1 MIQVDFM
8 GKNNMDV
15 CPISENCGGC
25 IYQGVPYEEQLAEK
39 NRGVQA
45 LLEKYDV
52 DPSVYQGMVP
62 AMERYRYRNKME
74 YTFGDLEKD
83 GPLTLGMHKK
93 KHFMSIVTSDCCQLV
108 PEDFNRILR
117 GTLEFCRDRGYRF
130 YHKMSHEGLLRNL
143 VVRRGVKTGEL
154 LVDIVTS
161 SQVEFDE
168 DGFLEMILGLQLDE
182 KIVGVLHTTN
192 DRVADA
198 VIDEGTKI
206 LFGRDYYNEEILGL
220 KFKVSIFSFFQTNIP
235 AIERLYSDAL
245 DLLPDIDSKN
255 VFDLYCGTGTI
266 TQLMASRARHVT
278 GIEIVQDSVDS
289 ALANAKING
298 IDNCDF
304 ICGDVLKVIGQVDE
318 KPDMIVVDPPR
329 AGMHDKVVD
338 ILSGYGIPH
347 LMYISC
353 NPKTLCI
360 NLQRFKSNGYEP
372 VYIKSYDNFP
382 GTKHIETVA
391 LLSKLDVDKHID
403 VEIKLDELDLTS
415 AESKATYAQIKEYIL
430 EKFNLKVST
439 LYIAQTKKKCGI
451 ELREHYNKSKKEKQ
465 VIPQCTPEKEEAIMD
480 ALKHFKMI

>member
-1 MIQVDFM
+1 ME
-8 GKNNMDV
+8 KNMSAAMPV

-25 IYQGVPYEEQLAEK
+25 IYQGVSYEEQLAEK
-39 NRGVQA
+39 DRGVRI

-52 DPSVYQGMVP
+52 DPSVYHGMVP

-117 GTLEFCRDRGYRF
+117 GTLEFCRERGYRF

-168 DGFLEMILGLQLDE
+168 EGFLDMILGLPLDE

-245 DLLPDIDSKN
+245 DLMPDIDSKN

-289 ALANAKING
+289 ALANTEING
-298 IDNCDF
+298 IENCDF
-304 ICGDVLKVIGQVDE
+304 ICGDVLKVIGQVEE

-338 ILSGYGIPH
+338 ILSGYGIPQ

-353 NPKTLCI
+353 NPKTMCI

-372 VYIKSYDNFP
+372 VFIKSYDNFP
-382 GTKHIETVA
+382 GTKHVETVA
-391 LLSKLDVDKHID
+391 LLKR
-403 VEIKLDELDLTS
+403 T
-415 AESKATYAQIKEYIL
+415 
-430 EKFNLKVST
+430 N
-439 LYIAQTKKKCGI
+439 
-451 ELREHYNKSKKEKQ
+451 
-465 VIPQCTPEKEEAIMD
+465 
-480 ALKHFKMI
+480 

>member
-1 MIQVDFM
+1 ME
-8 GKNNMDV
+8 KNMSAAMPV

-25 IYQGVPYEEQLAEK
+25 IYQGVSYEEQLAEK
-39 NRGVQA
+39 DRGVRT

-117 GTLEFCRDRGYRF
+117 GTLEFCWERGYKF

-168 DGFLEMILGLQLDE
+168 EGFLDMILGLPLDE

-206 LFGRDYYNEEILGL
+206 LFGRDYYNEEIL
-220 KFKVSIFSFFQTNIP
+220 
-235 AIERLYSDAL
+235 AL
-245 DLLPDIDSKN
+245 S
-255 VFDLYCGTGTI
+255 
-266 TQLMASRARHVT
+266 SR
-278 GIEIVQDSVDS
+278 
-289 ALANAKING
+289 
-298 IDNCDF
+298 
-304 ICGDVLKVIGQVDE
+304 
-318 KPDMIVVDPPR
+318 
-329 AGMHDKVVD
+329 
-338 ILSGYGIPH
+338 
-347 LMYISC
+347 
-353 NPKTLCI
+353 
-360 NLQRFKSNGYEP
+360 
-372 VYIKSYDNFP
+372 
-382 GTKHIETVA
+382 
-391 LLSKLDVDKHID
+391 
-403 VEIKLDELDLTS
+403 
-415 AESKATYAQIKEYIL
+415 
-430 EKFNLKVST
+430 
-439 LYIAQTKKKCGI
+439 
-451 ELREHYNKSKKEKQ
+451 
-465 VIPQCTPEKEEAIMD
+465 
-480 ALKHFKMI
+480 

>member
-1 MIQVDFM
+1 ME
-8 GKNNMDV
+8 KNMSAAMPV

-25 IYQGVPYEEQLAEK
+25 IYQGVSYEEQLAEK
-39 NRGVQA
+39 DRGVRT

-52 DPSVYQGMVP
+52 DPSVYHGMVP
-62 AMERYRYRNKME
+62 AMDRYRYRNKME
-74 YTFGDLEKD
+74 YTFGDLEK
-83 GPLTLGMHKK
+83 GGELTLGMHKK
-93 KHFMSIVTSDCCQLV
+93 GFFMSIVTSDCCQLV

-117 GTLEFCRDRGYRF
+117 GTLDFCRERGYKF

-168 DGFLEMILGLQLDE
+168 EGFLNMIMGLSLDE

-206 LFGRDYYNEEILGL
+206 LFGRDYYNEEILDL

-245 DLLPDIDSKN
+245 DLMPDIDSKN

-289 ALANAKING
+289 ALANTEING
-298 IDNCDF
+298 IENCDF
-304 ICGDVLKVIGQVDE
+304 ICGDVLKVIGQVEE

-338 ILSGYGIPH
+338 ILSGYGIPQ

-353 NPKTLCI
+353 NPKTMCI

-372 VYIKSYDNFP
+372 VFIKSYDNFP
-382 GTKHIETVA
+382 GTKHVECVV
-391 LLSKLDVDKHID
+391 LMSKVK
-403 VEIKLDELDLTS
+403 
-415 AESKATYAQIKEYIL
+415 
-430 EKFNLKVST
+430 
-439 LYIAQTKKKCGI
+439 
-451 ELREHYNKSKKEKQ
+451 
-465 VIPQCTPEKEEAIMD
+465 
-480 ALKHFKMI
+480 

>member
-52 DPSVYQGMVP
+52 DPSVYHGMVP

-220 KFKVSIFSFFQTNIP
+220 KFKVSVFSFFQTNIP

-266 TQLMASRARHVT
+266 TQLMASRARRVT

-382 GTKHIETVA
+382 GTKHIESIAV
-391 LLSKLDVDKHID
+391 LSKVMEFEDKKIAGG
-403 VEIKLDELDLTS
+403 TS
-415 AESKATYAQIKEYIL
+415 EESV
-430 EKFNLKVST
+430 LKN
-439 LYIAQTKKKCGI
+439 
-451 ELREHYNKSKKEKQ
+451 RDF
-465 VIPQCTPEKEEAIMD
+465 QCVY
-480 ALKHFKMI
+480 

>member
-1 MIQVDFM
+1 ME
-8 GKNNMDV
+8 KNMSAAMPV

-25 IYQGVPYEEQLAEK
+25 IYHGVSYEEQLEEK
-39 NRGVQA
+39 DRIFRR
-45 LLEKYDV
+45 LMDKYEV
-52 DPSVYQGMVP
+52 DHSVYQGMVP
-62 AMERYRYRNKME
+62 AMDRYRYRNKME

-117 GTLEFCRDRGYRF
+117 GTLDFCRERGYKF

-168 DGFLEMILGLQLDE
+168 EGFLDMILGLPLDE

-235 AIERLYSDAL
+235 AIESLYSDAL

-278 GIEIVQDSVDS
+278 GIEIVQDSVEGARES
-289 ALANAKING
+289 AGING
-298 IDNCDF
+298 IENCDF
-304 ICGDVLKVIGQVDE
+304 ICGDVLKVIGQVEE

-338 ILSGYGIPH
+338 ILSGYGIPQ

-353 NPKTLCI
+353 NPKTMCI

-372 VYIKSYDNFP
+372 VFIKSYDNFP
-382 GTKHIETVA
+382 GTKHVETVC
-391 LLSKLDVDKHID
+391 LMSR
-403 VEIKLDELDLTS
+403 VEGK
-415 AESKATYAQIKEYIL
+415 
-430 EKFNLKVST
+430 
-439 LYIAQTKKKCGI
+439 
-451 ELREHYNKSKKEKQ
+451 
-465 VIPQCTPEKEEAIMD
+465 
-480 ALKHFKMI
+480 

>member
-52 DPSVYQGMVP
+52 DSSVYQGMVP

-130 YHKMSHEGLLRNL
+130 YHKVSHEGLLRNL

-266 TQLMASRARHVT
+266 TQLMASRARRVT

-289 ALANAKING
+289 ALTNAKING

-382 GTKHIETVA
+382 GTKHIESIAV
-391 LLSKLDVDKHID
+391 LSKVMEFEDKKIAGG
-403 VEIKLDELDLTS
+403 TS
-415 AESKATYAQIKEYIL
+415 EESV
-430 EKFNLKVST
+430 LKN
-439 LYIAQTKKKCGI
+439 
-451 ELREHYNKSKKEKQ
+451 RDF
-465 VIPQCTPEKEEAIMD
+465 QCVY
-480 ALKHFKMI
+480 

>member
-266 TQLMASRARHVT
+266 TQLMASRARRVT

-382 GTKHIETVA
+382 GTKHIESIAV
-391 LLSKLDVDKHID
+391 LSKVMESEDKKIAGG
-403 VEIKLDELDLTS
+403 TS
-415 AESKATYAQIKEYIL
+415 EESV
-430 EKFNLKVST
+430 LKN
-439 LYIAQTKKKCGI
+439 
-451 ELREHYNKSKKEKQ
+451 RDF
-465 VIPQCTPEKEEAIMD
+465 QCVY
-480 ALKHFKMI
+480 

>member
-1 MIQVDFM
+1 MTNTESFRNM
-8 GKNNMDV
+8 EKNMSAAMPV
-15 CPISENCGGC
+15 CHISENCGGC
-25 IYQGVPYEEQLAEK
+25 IYQGVSYEEQLAEK
-39 NRGVQA
+39 DRGVRT

-117 GTLEFCRDRGYRF
+117 GTLEFCRERGYKF

-168 DGFLEMILGLQLDE
+168 EGFLNMIMGLSLDE

-206 LFGRDYYNEEILGL
+206 LFGRDYYNEEILDL

-245 DLLPDIDSKN
+245 DLMPDIDSKN

-289 ALANAKING
+289 ALANTEING
-298 IDNCDF
+298 IENCDF
-304 ICGDVLKVIGQVDE
+304 ICGDVLKVIGQVEE

-338 ILSGYGIPH
+338 ILSGYGIPQ

-353 NPKTLCI
+353 NPKTMCI

-372 VYIKSYDNFP
+372 VFIKSYDNFP
-382 GTKHIETVA
+382 GTKHVETVA
-391 LLSKLDVDKHID
+391 LLIR
-403 VEIKLDELDLTS
+403 
-415 AESKATYAQIKEYIL
+415 Q
-430 EKFNLKVST
+430 N
-439 LYIAQTKKKCGI
+439 
-451 ELREHYNKSKKEKQ
+451 
-465 VIPQCTPEKEEAIMD
+465 
-480 ALKHFKMI
+480 

>member
-1 MIQVDFM
+1 MP
-8 GKNNMDV
+8 V

-25 IYQGVPYEEQLAEK
+25 IYQGVSYEEQLAEK
-39 NRGVQA
+39 DRGVRT

-117 GTLEFCRDRGYRF
+117 GTLEFCRERGYKF

-168 DGFLEMILGLQLDE
+168 EGFLNMILGLPLDE

-245 DLLPDIDSKN
+245 DLMPDIDSKN

-289 ALANAKING
+289 ALANTEING
-298 IDNCDF
+298 IENCDF
-304 ICGDVLKVIGQVDE
+304 ICGDVLKVIGQVEE

-338 ILSGYGIPH
+338 ILSGYGISQ

-353 NPKTLCI
+353 NPKTMCI

-372 VYIKSYDNFP
+372 VFIRAYDNFP
-382 GTKHIETVA
+382 GTKHVETVA
-391 LLSKLDVDKHID
+391 LL
-403 VEIKLDELDLTS
+403 
-415 AESKATYAQIKEYIL
+415 
-430 EKFNLKVST
+430 
-439 LYIAQTKKKCGI
+439 TKT
-451 ELREHYNKSKKEKQ
+451 N
-465 VIPQCTPEKEEAIMD
+465 
-480 ALKHFKMI
+480 

>member
-52 DPSVYQGMVP
+52 DPSVYHGMVP

-266 TQLMASRARHVT
+266 TQLMASRARRVT

-382 GTKHIETVA
+382 GTKHIESIAV
-391 LLSKLDVDKHID
+391 LSKVMESEDKKIAGG
-403 VEIKLDELDLTS
+403 TS
-415 AESKATYAQIKEYIL
+415 EESV
-430 EKFNLKVST
+430 LKN
-439 LYIAQTKKKCGI
+439 
-451 ELREHYNKSKKEKQ
+451 RDF
-465 VIPQCTPEKEEAIMD
+465 QCVY
-480 ALKHFKMI
+480 

>member
-1 MIQVDFM
+1 MP
-8 GKNNMDV
+8 V

-25 IYQGVPYEEQLAEK
+25 IYQGVSYEEQLAEK
-39 NRGVQA
+39 DRGVRT

-117 GTLEFCRDRGYRF
+117 GTLEFCRERGYKF

-168 DGFLEMILGLQLDE
+168 EGFLNMIMGLPLDE
-182 KIVGVLHTTN
+182 KIAGVLHTTN

-245 DLLPDIDSKN
+245 DLMPDIDSKN

-289 ALANAKING
+289 ALANTEING
-298 IDNCDF
+298 IENCDF
-304 ICGDVLKVIGQVDE
+304 ICGDVLKVIGQVEE

-338 ILSGYGIPH
+338 ILSGYGIPQ

-353 NPKTLCI
+353 NPKTMCI
-360 NLQRFKSNGYEP
+360 NLQRFKGRGYEP
-372 VYIKSYDNFP
+372 VYIRAYDNFP
-382 GTKHIETVA
+382 GTKHIESIAV
-391 LLSKLDVDKHID
+391 LSKVREPEVKKVDGRNG
-403 VEIKLDELDLTS
+403 
-415 AESKATYAQIKEYIL
+415 
-430 EKFNLKVST
+430 EKSV
-439 LYIAQTKKKCGI
+439 
-451 ELREHYNKSKKEKQ
+451 
-465 VIPQCTPEKEEAIMD
+465 
-480 ALKHFKMI
+480 FKRQDFHCVY

>member
-52 DPSVYQGMVP
+52 DSSVYQGMVP

-108 PEDFNRILR
+108 PEDFNSILR
-117 GTLEFCRDRGYRF
+117 GTLEFCRDREYRF

-298 IDNCDF
+298 IDDCDF

-382 GTKHIETVA
+382 GTKHIESIAV
-391 LLSKLDVDKHID
+391 LSKVMESEDKKIAGG
-403 VEIKLDELDLTS
+403 TS
-415 AESKATYAQIKEYIL
+415 EESV
-430 EKFNLKVST
+430 LKN
-439 LYIAQTKKKCGI
+439 
-451 ELREHYNKSKKEKQ
+451 RDF
-465 VIPQCTPEKEEAIMD
+465 QCVY
-480 ALKHFKMI
+480 

>member
-1 MIQVDFM
+1 ME
-8 GKNNMDV
+8 KNMSAAMPV

-25 IYQGVPYEEQLAEK
+25 IYQGVSYEEQLAEK
-39 NRGVQA
+39 DRGVRT

-117 GTLEFCRDRGYRF
+117 GTLEFCRERGYKF

-168 DGFLEMILGLQLDE
+168 EGFLDMILGLPLDE

-245 DLLPDIDSKN
+245 DLMPDIDSKN

-289 ALANAKING
+289 ALANTEING
-298 IDNCDF
+298 IENCDF
-304 ICGDVLKVIGQVDE
+304 ICGDVLKVIGQVEE

-338 ILSGYGIPH
+338 ILSGYGIPQ

-353 NPKTLCI
+353 NPKTMCI

-372 VYIKSYDNFP
+372 VFIKSYDNFP
-382 GTKHIETVA
+382 GTKHVETVC
-391 LLSKLDVDKHID
+391 LMSR
-403 VEIKLDELDLTS
+403 VEGK
-415 AESKATYAQIKEYIL
+415 
-430 EKFNLKVST
+430 
-439 LYIAQTKKKCGI
+439 
-451 ELREHYNKSKKEKQ
+451 
-465 VIPQCTPEKEEAIMD
+465 
-480 ALKHFKMI
+480 

>member
-1 MIQVDFM
+1 ME
-8 GKNNMDV
+8 KNMSAAMPV

-25 IYQGVPYEEQLAEK
+25 IYQGVSYEEQLAEK
-39 NRGVQA
+39 DRGVRT

-117 GTLEFCRDRGYRF
+117 GTLEFCRERGYKF

-168 DGFLEMILGLQLDE
+168 EGFLNMILGLPLDE

-245 DLLPDIDSKN
+245 DLMPDIDSKN

-289 ALANAKING
+289 ALANTEING
-298 IDNCDF
+298 IENCDF
-304 ICGDVLKVIGQVDE
+304 ICGDVLKVIGQVEE

-338 ILSGYGIPH
+338 ILSDYGIPYI
-347 LMYISC
+347 MYISC

-360 NLQRFKSNGYEP
+360 NLQRFKGRGYEP
-372 VYIKSYDNFP
+372 VYIRAYDNFP
-382 GTKHIETVA
+382 GTKHVETCV
-391 LLSKLDVDKHID
+391 LLSHK
-403 VEIKLDELDLTS
+403 S
-415 AESKATYAQIKEYIL
+415 ADDFISVKMEYADDRKIQPDRITYRLIQEYIE
-430 EKFNLKVST
+430 EKYGFKVHTANIAEVKRNLGLPMYDAPNAVEELKRPYKPAPEYKV
-439 LYIAQTKKKCGI
+439 
-451 ELREHYNKSKKEKQ
+451 
-465 VIPQCTPEKEEAIMD
+465 EAIKD
-480 ALKHFKMI
+480 ALRHFKVID

>member
-1 MIQVDFM
+1 ME
-8 GKNNMDV
+8 KNMSAAMPV

-25 IYQGVPYEEQLAEK
+25 IYQGVSYEEQLAEK
-39 NRGVQA
+39 DRGVRT

-117 GTLEFCRDRGYRF
+117 GTLEFCRERGYKF

-168 DGFLEMILGLQLDE
+168 EGFLNMIMGLPLDE

-245 DLLPDIDSKN
+245 DLMPDIDSKN

-289 ALANAKING
+289 ALANTEING
-298 IDNCDF
+298 IENCDF
-304 ICGDVLKVIGQVDE
+304 ICGDVLKVIGQVEE

-338 ILSGYGIPH
+338 ILSGYGIPQ

-353 NPKTLCI
+353 NPKTMCI

-372 VYIKSYDNFP
+372 VFIKSYDNFP
-382 GTKHIETVA
+382 GTKHVETVA
-391 LLSKLDVDKHID
+391 LL
-403 VEIKLDELDLTS
+403 TR
-415 AESKATYAQIKEYIL
+415 T
-430 EKFNLKVST
+430 N
-439 LYIAQTKKKCGI
+439 
-451 ELREHYNKSKKEKQ
+451 
-465 VIPQCTPEKEEAIMD
+465 
-480 ALKHFKMI
+480 

>member
-1 MIQVDFM
+1 ME
-8 GKNNMDV
+8 KNMSAAMPV

-25 IYQGVPYEEQLAEK
+25 IYQGVSYEEQLAEK
-39 NRGVQA
+39 DRGVRT

-117 GTLEFCRDRGYRF
+117 GTLEFCRERGYKF

-168 DGFLEMILGLQLDE
+168 EGFLNMILGLPLDE

-289 ALANAKING
+289 ALANTEING
-298 IDNCDF
+298 IENCDF
-304 ICGDVLKVIGQVDE
+304 ICGDVLKVIGQVEE

-338 ILSGYGIPH
+338 ILSGYGIPQ

-353 NPKTLCI
+353 NPKTMCI

-372 VYIKSYDNFP
+372 VFIRAYDNFP
-382 GTKHIETVA
+382 GTKHVETVV
-391 LLSKLDVDKHID
+391 LMSKV
-403 VEIKLDELDLTS
+403 
-415 AESKATYAQIKEYIL
+415 KE
-430 EKFNLKVST
+430 
-439 LYIAQTKKKCGI
+439 
-451 ELREHYNKSKKEKQ
+451 
-465 VIPQCTPEKEEAIMD
+465 
-480 ALKHFKMI
+480 

>member
-1 MIQVDFM
+1 ME
-8 GKNNMDV
+8 KNMSAAMPV

-25 IYQGVPYEEQLAEK
+25 IYQGVSYEEQLAEK
-39 NRGVQA
+39 DRGVRT

-117 GTLEFCRDRGYRF
+117 GTLEFCRERGYKF

-168 DGFLEMILGLQLDE
+168 EGFLDMILGLPLDE
-182 KIVGVLHTTN
+182 KIAGVLHTTN

-278 GIEIVQDSVDS
+278 GIEIVQDSVEGARES
-289 ALANAKING
+289 AGING
-298 IDNCDF
+298 IENCDF
-304 ICGDVLKVIGQVDE
+304 ICGDVLKVIGQVEE

-338 ILSGYGIPH
+338 ILSGYGIPQ

-353 NPKTLCI
+353 NPKTMCI

-382 GTKHIETVA
+382 GTKHVETVA
-391 LLSKLDVDKHID
+391 LMS
-403 VEIKLDELDLTS
+403 
-415 AESKATYAQIKEYIL
+415 
-430 EKFNLKVST
+430 
-439 LYIAQTKKKCGI
+439 KKK
-451 ELREHYNKSKKEKQ
+451 
-465 VIPQCTPEKEEAIMD
+465 
-480 ALKHFKMI
+480 

>member
-1 MIQVDFM
+1 ME
-8 GKNNMDV
+8 KNMSAAMPV

-25 IYQGVPYEEQLAEK
+25 IYQGVSYEEQLAEK
-39 NRGVQA
+39 DRGVRT

-117 GTLEFCRDRGYRF
+117 GTLEFCRERGYKF

-168 DGFLEMILGLQLDE
+168 EGFLDMILGLPLDE

-245 DLLPDIDSKN
+245 DLMPDIDSKN

-289 ALANAKING
+289 ALANTEING
-298 IDNCDF
+298 IENCDF
-304 ICGDVLKVIGQVDE
+304 ICGDVLKVIGQVEE

-338 ILSGYGIPH
+338 ILSDYAIPYI
-347 LMYISC
+347 MYISC

-360 NLQRFKSNGYEP
+360 NLQRFKGRGYEP
-372 VYIKSYDNFP
+372 VYIRAYDNFP
-382 GTKHIETVA
+382 GTKHVETVC
-391 LLSKLDVDKHID
+391 LLSNTQSRKKESYITLDVEMADYYR
-403 VEIKLDELDLTS
+403 IKNEG
-415 AESKATYAQIKEYIL
+415 K
-430 EKFNLKVST
+430 NST
-439 LYIAQTKKKCGI
+439 T
-451 ELREHYNKSKKEKQ
+451 
-465 VIPQCTPEKEEAIMD
+465 
-480 ALKHFKMI
+480 

>member
-8 GKNNMDV
+8 EKNNMDV
-15 CPISENCGGC
+15 CPIRENCGGC

-52 DPSVYQGMVP
+52 DPSVYHGMVP

-266 TQLMASRARHVT
+266 TQLMASRARRVT

-382 GTKHIETVA
+382 GTKHIESIAV
-391 LLSKLDVDKHID
+391 LSKVMESEDKKIAGG
-403 VEIKLDELDLTS
+403 TS
-415 AESKATYAQIKEYIL
+415 EESV
-430 EKFNLKVST
+430 LKN
-439 LYIAQTKKKCGI
+439 
-451 ELREHYNKSKKEKQ
+451 RDF
-465 VIPQCTPEKEEAIMD
+465 QCVY
-480 ALKHFKMI
+480 

>member
-1 MIQVDFM
+1 ME
-8 GKNNMDV
+8 KNMSAAMPV

-25 IYQGVPYEEQLAEK
+25 IYQGVSYEEQLAEK
-39 NRGVQA
+39 DRGVRT
-45 LLEKYDV
+45 LLEKNDV

-74 YTFGDLEKD
+74 YTFGDLKKD

-117 GTLEFCRDRGYRF
+117 GTLEFCRERGYKF

-168 DGFLEMILGLQLDE
+168 EGFLNIILGLPLDE

-245 DLLPDIDSKN
+245 DLMPDIDSKN

-289 ALANAKING
+289 ALANTEING
-298 IDNCDF
+298 IENCDF
-304 ICGDVLKVIGQVDE
+304 ICGDVLKVIGQVEE

-338 ILSGYGIPH
+338 ILSGYGIPQ

-353 NPKTLCI
+353 NPKTMCI

-372 VYIKSYDNFP
+372 VFIKSYDNFP
-382 GTKHIETVA
+382 GTKHVETVA
-391 LLSKLDVDKHID
+391 LL
-403 VEIKLDELDLTS
+403 TR
-415 AESKATYAQIKEYIL
+415 
-430 EKFNLKVST
+430 
-439 LYIAQTKKKCGI
+439 TK
-451 ELREHYNKSKKEKQ
+451 
-465 VIPQCTPEKEEAIMD
+465 
-480 ALKHFKMI
+480 

>member
-1 MIQVDFM
+1 MA
-8 GKNNMDV
+8 V

-220 KFKVSIFSFFQTNIP
+220 KFKVSVFSFFQTNIP

-266 TQLMASRARHVT
+266 TQLMASRARRVT

-382 GTKHIETVA
+382 GTKHIESIAV
-391 LLSKLDVDKHID
+391 LSKVMESEDKKIAGG
-403 VEIKLDELDLTS
+403 TS
-415 AESKATYAQIKEYIL
+415 EESV
-430 EKFNLKVST
+430 LKN
-439 LYIAQTKKKCGI
+439 
-451 ELREHYNKSKKEKQ
+451 RDF
-465 VIPQCTPEKEEAIMD
+465 QCVY
-480 ALKHFKMI
+480 

>member
-1 MIQVDFM
+1 ME
-8 GKNNMDV
+8 KNMSAAMPV

-25 IYQGVPYEEQLAEK
+25 IYQGVSYEEQLAEK
-39 NRGVQA
+39 DSGVRT

-117 GTLEFCRDRGYRF
+117 GTLEFCRERGYKF

-168 DGFLEMILGLQLDE
+168 EGFLDMIMGLPLDE
-182 KIVGVLHTTN
+182 KIVGVLHTNN

-245 DLLPDIDSKN
+245 DLMPDIDSKN

-289 ALANAKING
+289 ALANTEING
-298 IDNCDF
+298 IENCDF
-304 ICGDVLKVIGQVDE
+304 ICGDVLKVIGQVEE

-338 ILSGYGIPH
+338 ILSGYGIPQ

-353 NPKTLCI
+353 NPKTMCI

-372 VYIKSYDNFP
+372 VFIRAYDNFP
-382 GTKHIETVA
+382 GTKHVETVT
-391 LLSKLDVDKHID
+391 LL
-403 VEIKLDELDLTS
+403 TR
-415 AESKATYAQIKEYIL
+415 T
-430 EKFNLKVST
+430 N
-439 LYIAQTKKKCGI
+439 
-451 ELREHYNKSKKEKQ
+451 
-465 VIPQCTPEKEEAIMD
+465 
-480 ALKHFKMI
+480 

>member
-52 DPSVYQGMVP
+52 DSSVYQGMVP

-382 GTKHIETVA
+382 GTKHIESIAV
-391 LLSKLDVDKHID
+391 LSKVMESEDKKIAGG
-403 VEIKLDELDLTS
+403 TS
-415 AESKATYAQIKEYIL
+415 EESV
-430 EKFNLKVST
+430 LKN
-439 LYIAQTKKKCGI
+439 
-451 ELREHYNKSKKEKQ
+451 RDF
-465 VIPQCTPEKEEAIMD
+465 QCVY
-480 ALKHFKMI
+480 

>member
-1 MIQVDFM
+1 MP
-8 GKNNMDV
+8 V

-25 IYQGVPYEEQLAEK
+25 IYQGVSYEEQLAEK
-39 NRGVQA
+39 DRGVRT

-117 GTLEFCRDRGYRF
+117 GTLEFCRERGYKF

-168 DGFLEMILGLQLDE
+168 EGFLDMILGLPLDE

-245 DLLPDIDSKN
+245 DLMPDIDSKN

-289 ALANAKING
+289 ALANTEING
-298 IDNCDF
+298 IENCDF
-304 ICGDVLKVIGQVDE
+304 ICGDVLKVIGQVEE

-338 ILSGYGIPH
+338 ILSGYGISQ

-353 NPKTLCI
+353 NPKTMCI

-372 VYIKSYDNFP
+372 VFIKSYDNFP
-382 GTKHIETVA
+382 GTKHVECVV
-391 LLSKLDVDKHID
+391 LMSKVK
-403 VEIKLDELDLTS
+403 
-415 AESKATYAQIKEYIL
+415 
-430 EKFNLKVST
+430 
-439 LYIAQTKKKCGI
+439 
-451 ELREHYNKSKKEKQ
+451 
-465 VIPQCTPEKEEAIMD
+465 
-480 ALKHFKMI
+480 

>member
-52 DPSVYQGMVP
+52 DSSVYQGMVP

-143 VVRRGVKTGEL
+143 VIRRGVKTGEL

-266 TQLMASRARHVT
+266 TQLMASRARRVT

-382 GTKHIETVA
+382 GTKHIESIAV
-391 LLSKLDVDKHID
+391 LSKVMESEDKKIAGG
-403 VEIKLDELDLTS
+403 TS
-415 AESKATYAQIKEYIL
+415 EESV
-430 EKFNLKVST
+430 LKN
-439 LYIAQTKKKCGI
+439 
-451 ELREHYNKSKKEKQ
+451 RDF
-465 VIPQCTPEKEEAIMD
+465 QCVY
-480 ALKHFKMI
+480 

>member
-52 DPSVYQGMVP
+52 DSSVYQGMVP

-266 TQLMASRARHVT
+266 TQLMASRARRVT

-382 GTKHIETVA
+382 GTKHIESIAV
-391 LLSKLDVDKHID
+391 LSKVMESEDKKIAGG
-403 VEIKLDELDLTS
+403 TS
-415 AESKATYAQIKEYIL
+415 EESV
-430 EKFNLKVST
+430 LKN
-439 LYIAQTKKKCGI
+439 
-451 ELREHYNKSKKEKQ
+451 RDF
-465 VIPQCTPEKEEAIMD
+465 QCVY
-480 ALKHFKMI
+480 

>member
-1 MIQVDFM
+1 ME
-8 GKNNMDV
+8 KNMSAAMPV

-25 IYQGVPYEEQLAEK
+25 IYQGVSYEEQLAEK
-39 NRGVQA
+39 DRGVRT

-117 GTLEFCRDRGYRF
+117 GTLEFCRERGYKF

-168 DGFLEMILGLQLDE
+168 EGFLNMIMGLPLDE

-245 DLLPDIDSKN
+245 DLMPDIDSKN

-289 ALANAKING
+289 ALANTEING
-298 IDNCDF
+298 IENCDF
-304 ICGDVLKVIGQVDE
+304 ICGDVLKVIGQVEE

-338 ILSGYGIPH
+338 ILSGYGIPQ

-353 NPKTLCI
+353 NPKTMCI

-372 VYIKSYDNFP
+372 VFIKSYDNFP
-382 GTKHIETVA
+382 GTKHIESIAV
-391 LLSKLDVDKHID
+391 LSKVREPEVKKVDGRNG
-403 VEIKLDELDLTS
+403 
-415 AESKATYAQIKEYIL
+415 
-430 EKFNLKVST
+430 EKSVFKR
-439 LYIAQTKKKCGI
+439 QDF
-451 ELREHYNKSKKEKQ
+451 
-465 VIPQCTPEKEEAIMD
+465 QCVY
-480 ALKHFKMI
+480 

>member
-62 AMERYRYRNKME
+62 AMKRYRYRNKME

-266 TQLMASRARHVT
+266 TQLMASRARRVT

-382 GTKHIETVA
+382 GTKHIESIAV
-391 LLSKLDVDKHID
+391 LSKVMESEDKKIAGG
-403 VEIKLDELDLTS
+403 TS
-415 AESKATYAQIKEYIL
+415 EESV
-430 EKFNLKVST
+430 LKN
-439 LYIAQTKKKCGI
+439 
-451 ELREHYNKSKKEKQ
+451 RDF
-465 VIPQCTPEKEEAIMD
+465 QCVY
-480 ALKHFKMI
+480 

>member
-52 DPSVYQGMVP
+52 DSSVYQGMVP

-161 SQVEFDE
+161 SQVKFDE

-266 TQLMASRARHVT
+266 TQLMASRARRVT

-382 GTKHIETVA
+382 GTKHIESIAV
-391 LLSKLDVDKHID
+391 LSKVMESEDKKIAGG
-403 VEIKLDELDLTS
+403 TS
-415 AESKATYAQIKEYIL
+415 EESV
-430 EKFNLKVST
+430 LKN
-439 LYIAQTKKKCGI
+439 
-451 ELREHYNKSKKEKQ
+451 RDF
-465 VIPQCTPEKEEAIMD
+465 QCVY
-480 ALKHFKMI
+480 

>member
-1 MIQVDFM
+1 ME
-8 GKNNMDV
+8 KNMSAAMPV

-25 IYQGVPYEEQLAEK
+25 IYQGVSYEEQLAEK
-39 NRGVQA
+39 DRGVRT

-52 DPSVYQGMVP
+52 DPSVYQGVVP

-117 GTLEFCRDRGYRF
+117 GTLEFCRERGYKF

-168 DGFLEMILGLQLDE
+168 EGFLDMILGLPLDE

-245 DLLPDIDSKN
+245 DLMPDIDSKN

-289 ALANAKING
+289 ALANTEING
-298 IDNCDF
+298 IENCDF
-304 ICGDVLKVIGQVDE
+304 ICGDVLKVIGQVEE

-338 ILSGYGIPH
+338 ILSGYGIPQ

-353 NPKTLCI
+353 NPKTMCI

-372 VYIKSYDNFP
+372 VFIKSYDNFP
-382 GTKHIETVA
+382 GTKHVETVA
-391 LLSKLDVDKHID
+391 LLIR
-403 VEIKLDELDLTS
+403 
-415 AESKATYAQIKEYIL
+415 Q
-430 EKFNLKVST
+430 N
-439 LYIAQTKKKCGI
+439 
-451 ELREHYNKSKKEKQ
+451 
-465 VIPQCTPEKEEAIMD
+465 
-480 ALKHFKMI
+480 

>member
-52 DPSVYQGMVP
+52 DSSVYQGMVP

-117 GTLEFCRDRGYRF
+117 GTLGFCRDRGYRF

-266 TQLMASRARHVT
+266 TQLMASRARRVT

-382 GTKHIETVA
+382 GTKHIESIAV
-391 LLSKLDVDKHID
+391 LSKVMESEDKKIAGG
-403 VEIKLDELDLTS
+403 TS
-415 AESKATYAQIKEYIL
+415 EESV
-430 EKFNLKVST
+430 LKN
-439 LYIAQTKKKCGI
+439 
-451 ELREHYNKSKKEKQ
+451 RDF
-465 VIPQCTPEKEEAIMD
+465 QCVY
-480 ALKHFKMI
+480 